1 MNKYKVKKIAWKML
15 RYTVLFLFI
24 NSRTL
29 MVSQLLQLTTL
40 GMSIQIEDDSLLY
53 PCLVWF
59 LFGNVRDTH
68 GFRAYHQ
75 TNK

>member
-15 RYTVLFLFI
+15 KYTVLFLFI

-40 GMSIQIEDDSLLY
+40 GMPIQTEVDSLLY
-53 PCLVWF
+53 PC
-59 LFGNVRDTH
+59 
-68 GFRAYHQ
+68 
-75 TNK
+75 